1 MNIVKCT
8 IFSNFGNFFTE
19 KDAFSEKSCN
29 NKKLLKLGQE
39 DDYIFFSG
47 KPKIFQN
54 FPEEFVKI
62 FLAIFRKNTLEI
74 LIQWVKIRQK
84 NFGVAVELYRL
95 RKPFR
100 NTHTLHS
107 RKALK

>member
-39 DDYIFFSG
+39 DDYIFF
-47 KPKIFQN
+47 
-54 FPEEFVKI
+54 
-62 FLAIFRKNTLEI
+62 
-74 LIQWVKIRQK
+74 
-84 NFGVAVELYRL
+84 
-95 RKPFR
+95 
-100 NTHTLHS
+100 
-107 RKALK
+107 